1 MIVTSICLSDIPE
14 DKITTSS
21 NGKKYVNIV
30 VDQRKEKDQYDN
42 THTAYMSQTKDERQ
56 AKVPK
61 KYVGNGKEYTF

>member
-42 THTAYMSQTKDERQ
+42 THTVYISQCKDERQ

>member
-14 DKITTSS
+14 DEITTSS

-42 THTAYMSQTKDERQ
+42 THTVYMSQSKDERQ

>member
-1 MIVTSICLSDIPE
+1 MIVISICLSDIPE

-42 THTAYMSQTKDERQ
+42 THIVYMSQSKDERQ

>member
-42 THTAYMSQTKDERQ
+42 THTVYMSQSKDERQ
-56 AKVPK
+56 AKIPK

>member
-1 MIVTSICLSDIPE
+1 MIVTSICLSDIPK

-42 THTAYMSQTKDERQ
+42 THTVYMSQSKDERQ

>member
-1 MIVTSICLSDIPE
+1 MIVISICLSDIPE
-14 DKITTSS
+14 DKITISS

-42 THTAYMSQTKDERQ
+42 THTVYMSQSKDERQ

>member
-1 MIVTSICLSDIPE
+1 MIITSICLSDIPE

-42 THTAYMSQTKDERQ
+42 THTAYMSQSKDERQ

>member
-30 VDQRKEKDQYDN
+30 IDQRKEKDQYDN
-42 THTAYMSQTKDERQ
+42 THSAYISQTKDERQ
-56 AKVPK
+56 SKVPK

>member
-14 DKITTSS
+14 DKITTAS

-42 THTAYMSQTKDERQ
+42 THTVYMSQSKDERQ

>member
-30 VDQRKEKDQYDN
+30 VDQRKGKDQYDN
-42 THTAYMSQTKDERQ
+42 THTVYMSQSKDERQ

>member
-1 MIVTSICLSDIPE
+1 MIVTSICLTDIPE
-14 DKITTSS
+14 DKITISS

-42 THTAYMSQTKDERQ
+42 THTVYMSQSKDERQ

>member
-1 MIVTSICLSDIPE
+1 MIVTSICLSDIPT

-42 THTAYMSQTKDERQ
+42 THTVYMSQSKDERQ

>member
-1 MIVTSICLSDIPE
+1 MIVISICLSDIPE

-42 THTAYMSQTKDERQ
+42 THTVYMSQSKDERQ

>member
-42 THTAYMSQTKDERQ
+42 THTVYMSQSKDERQ

>member
-56 AKVPK
+56 GKILK
-61 KYVGNGKEYTF
+61 EVG

>member
-1 MIVTSICLSDIPE
+1 MIVTSICLTDIPE

-42 THTAYMSQTKDERQ
+42 THTVYMSQSKDERQ

>member
-1 MIVTSICLSDIPE
+1 MIVISICLSDIPE

-21 NGKKYVNIV
+21 NGKKYVNII

-42 THTAYMSQTKDERQ
+42 THTVYMSQSKDERQ

-61 KYVGNGKEYTF
+61 KYVGTGKEYTF

>member
-14 DKITTSS
+14 DKITISS

-42 THTAYMSQTKDERQ
+42 THTAYMSQSKDERQ

>member
-1 MIVTSICLSDIPE
+1 MIVTSICLTDIPE

-42 THTAYMSQTKDERQ
+42 THTVYMSQSKDERQ
-56 AKVPK
+56 SKVPK

>member
-14 DKITTSS
+14 NKITISS

-42 THTAYMSQTKDERQ
+42 THTVYMSQSKDERQ

>member
-14 DKITTSS
+14 DKITVSS

-42 THTAYMSQTKDERQ
+42 THTAYMSQSKDERQ

>member
-30 VDQRKEKDQYDN
+30 IDQRKEKDQYDN
-42 THTAYMSQTKDERQ
+42 THTVYMSQSKDERQ

>member
-14 DKITTSS
+14 DKITTSG

>member
-14 DKITTSS
+14 DKITISS

-42 THTAYMSQTKDERQ
+42 THTAYMSQSKEERQ
-56 AKVPK
+56 SKVPK
-61 KYVGNGKEYTF
+61 RYVGNGKEYTF

>member
-1 MIVTSICLSDIPE
+1 MIVTSICLTDIPE
-14 DKITTSS
+14 DKIKTSS

-42 THTAYMSQTKDERQ
+42 THTVYMSQSKDERQ

>member
-42 THTAYMSQTKDERQ
+42 THTAYMSQSKEERQ
-56 AKVPK
+56 SKVPK
-61 KYVGNGKEYTF
+61 RYVGNGKEYTF

>member
-42 THTAYMSQTKDERQ
+42 THTMYMSQSKDERQ

>member
-1 MIVTSICLSDIPE
+1 MIVTSICLSDIPK
-14 DKITTSS
+14 DKITISS

-42 THTAYMSQTKDERQ
+42 THTVYMSQSKDERQ

>member
-30 VDQRKEKDQYDN
+30 VDQRREKDQYDN
-42 THTAYMSQTKDERQ
+42 THTVYMSQSKEERH

>member
-1 MIVTSICLSDIPE
+1 MIVTSICLLDIPE

>member
-42 THTAYMSQTKDERQ
+42 THTAYMSQSKDERQ

>member
-42 THTAYMSQTKDERQ
+42 THTAYMSQSKDERQ
-56 AKVPK
+56 AQVPK

>member
-14 DKITTSS
+14 DKITTAS
-21 NGKKYVNIV
+21 NGKNYVNIV

-42 THTAYMSQTKDERQ
+42 THTVYMSQSKDERQ

>member
-14 DKITTSS
+14 DKITISS

-42 THTAYMSQTKDERQ
+42 THTAYMSQSKDERQ
-56 AKVPK
+56 AKLPK

>member
-1 MIVTSICLSDIPE
+1 MIVISICLSDIPE

-21 NGKKYVNIV
+21 NGKKYVNII

-42 THTAYMSQTKDERQ
+42 THTVYMSQSKDERQ

>member
-14 DKITTSS
+14 DKITISS

-42 THTAYMSQTKDERQ
+42 THTVYMSQSKDERQ

>member
-14 DKITTSS
+14 DKITISS

-42 THTAYMSQTKDERQ
+42 THTAYMSQSKDERQ

-61 KYVGNGKEYTF
+61 KYVGNGKQYTF

>member
-1 MIVTSICLSDIPE
+1 MIVTSICLTDIPE
-14 DKITTSS
+14 DKITISS

-30 VDQRKEKDQYDN
+30 VDQRKEKDPYDN
-42 THTAYMSQTKDERQ
+42 THTVYMSQSKDERQ